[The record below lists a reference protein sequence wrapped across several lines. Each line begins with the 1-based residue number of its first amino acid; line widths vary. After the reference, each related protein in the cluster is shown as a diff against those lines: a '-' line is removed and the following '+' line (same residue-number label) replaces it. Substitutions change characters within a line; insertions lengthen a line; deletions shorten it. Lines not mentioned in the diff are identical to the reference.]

1 MFLGCVIGI
10 RPLGPH
16 WWGEGEMKFYM
27 DGDTDWPT
35 ICGTGTED
43 YFCAA
48 WGMGK
53 YINDYHGCP
62 LYTEPDDF
70 FPHRLISMYRFHEK
84 DPVYFRKSMRAEIQ
98 QIGWHK
104 GLFERSDD
112 WCSTAYWYQLKPV
125 RQMPPL
131 PDREA
136 RTANLIPPPKSQP
149 AK

>member
-1 MFLGCVIGI
+1 VIGI
-10 RPLGPH
+10 RPLAGH

-27 DGDTDWPT
+27 DGDTKWPT

-53 YINDYHGCP
+53 YITDYHGCP
-62 LYTEPDDF
+62 LYTEPDEM
-70 FPHRLISMYRFHEK
+70 FPYRLISMYRFHEK
-84 DPVYFRKSMRAEIQ
+84 DAVYFRESFKATIQ
-98 QIGWHK
+98 QIGWGKK

-112 WCSTAYWYQLKPV
+112 WCSTAYWYQLRPV
-125 RQMPPL
+125 QQMPAF
-131 PDREA
+131 PDRAA
-136 RTANLIPPPKSQP
+136 RSANLIPPSKTQP